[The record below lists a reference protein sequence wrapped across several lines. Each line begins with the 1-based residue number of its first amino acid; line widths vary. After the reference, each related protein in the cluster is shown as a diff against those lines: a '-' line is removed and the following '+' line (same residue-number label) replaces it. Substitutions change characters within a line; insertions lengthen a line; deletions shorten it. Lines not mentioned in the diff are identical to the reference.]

1 MEQKENKRTTTIVVT
16 MEVRNHID
24 KKGKRNETFDK
35 ILRRLL
41 EIK

>member
-1 MEQKENKRTTTIVVT
+1 METKEKTTIVVT
-16 MEVRNHID
+16 KEVRNYID
-24 KKGKRNETFDK
+24 SKGNRNETFDK